1 MTERERQRQQTRRR
15 LYEAALH
22 AFRTTGVSQ
31 ARVDDIAAAAGVS
44 RATFYFHFPTKDD
57 VLLDL
62 LRTSQAQMAAELEGL
77 HPEATLE
84 DALRCVARKMALQ
97 WKEEPLLLAEIGM
110 VAIKRTAQ
118 NLQELEGSFAIQT
131 ALVPWF
137 ENAAA
142 DAHVDPLLPPILLSE
157 FFLVNLFGA
166 ALAWCGNPCV
176 ELQVLL
182 DNVVI
187 FFLRAAASAPESI
200 QPT

>member
-1 MTERERQRQQTRRR
+1 M
-15 LYEAALH
+15 YEAALQ
-22 AFRTTGVSQ
+22 AFRQTGVSA
-31 ARVDDIAAAAGVS
+31 ARIDDIAAEAGVS

-62 LRTSQAQMAAELEGL
+62 LRTSQVDMAMALARLPEGSS
-77 HPEATLE
+77 LE
-84 DALRCVARKMALQ
+84 DALRCVARTMARQ
-97 WKEEPLLLAEIGM
+97 WADEPLLLAEIGM

-137 ENAAA
+137 ERASAH
-142 DAHVDPLLPPILLSE
+142 AHVDPLIPPALLAE
-157 FFLVNLFGA
+157 FFVVNLFGA

-176 ELQVLL
+176 PLQELL

-187 FFLRAAASAPESI
+187 FFLRAASSAPNLAAVE
-200 QPT
+200 

>member
-1 MTERERQRQQTRRR
+1 M
-15 LYEAALH
+15 YEAALN
-22 AFRTTGVSQ
+22 AFRETGVGG
-31 ARVDDIAAAAGVS
+31 ARIDDIAAEAGVS

-62 LRTSQAQMAAELEGL
+62 LRTSQVDMAMALARLPEGSS
-77 HPEATLE
+77 LE
-84 DALRCVARKMALQ
+84 DALRCVARTMASQ
-97 WKEEPLLLAEIGM
+97 WSGEPLLLAEIGM

-137 ENAAA
+137 ERAS
-142 DAHVDPLLPPILLSE
+142 AHARVDPLLPPTLLAE

-176 ELQVLL
+176 PLQELL

-187 FFLRAAASAPESI
+187 FFLRAASSAPSLA
-200 QPT
+200 PSD